1 MLSKGSLTE
10 VLLQV
15 TSGTNIL
22 ILKNEI
28 CHLIIYLQGSKSVVI
43 KILENLQY

>member
-1 MLSKGSLTE
+1 MLSKDSLTE

-22 ILKNEI
+22 ILKKWDLPSYNI
-28 CHLIIYLQGSKSVVI
+28 PSRK
-43 KILENLQY
+43 